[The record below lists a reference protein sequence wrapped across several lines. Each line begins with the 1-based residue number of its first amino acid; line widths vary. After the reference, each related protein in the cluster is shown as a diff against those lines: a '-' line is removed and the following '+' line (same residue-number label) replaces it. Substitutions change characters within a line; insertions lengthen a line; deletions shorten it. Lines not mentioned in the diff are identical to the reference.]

1 MKRERHRRKRR
12 RRRNR
17 RLSPRSPHR
26 LLFRLTPH
34 RTTAAT
40 GSAITQDGSATDMAF
55 TTAQLQAL
63 DNAIASGSLT
73 VSYGGR
79 QVTYQSMEDRK
90 SVVSGK
96 RVSVRVDFGGGR
108 IIKKHKRIQSCD
120 QMNTHQ
126 AKT

>member
-63 DNAIASGSLT
+63 DNAIASGRLT

-79 QVTYQSMEDRK
+79 QVTYQSMDALIKARTLTRAELVAGGDRK
-90 SVVSGK
+90 RVGAGKSGSG
-96 RVSVRVDFGGGR
+96 RGTSGG
-108 IIKKHKRIQSCD
+108 
-120 QMNTHQ
+120 
-126 AKT
+126 